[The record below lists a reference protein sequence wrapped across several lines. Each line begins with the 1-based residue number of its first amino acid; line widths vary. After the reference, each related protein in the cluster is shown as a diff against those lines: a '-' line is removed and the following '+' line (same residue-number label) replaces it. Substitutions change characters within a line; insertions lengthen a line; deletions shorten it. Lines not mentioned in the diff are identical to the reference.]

1 MSQPPRSRFNSPSLE
16 RVQRFVGARTKSR
29 GDSEKP
35 VPTAN
40 LLHEYVDPVLLANL
54 DDLELIARTVVE
66 GFLHGLHRSPYVGF
80 SVEFASHREYLPG
93 DDLRHLNWKLYAR
106 NDKLYVKQY
115 DAETNL
121 DCHLV
126 VDASAS
132 MATRSTGV
140 SKRRY
145 ATMLAAALA
154 HLGLTQHDAVG
165 VTVFADRVLAHAK
178 PRARVKQLEE
188 IVGTMAR
195 APRGTPSASATVLHE
210 VAELMPRRGL
220 VVLVSD
226 LFFEPDEV
234 FSGLDHFR
242 FHGHDLLVFHVLD
255 PIEHRLPLSG
265 HIRFYDLETREELVT
280 HVDEIRSGYTAAIAA
295 WETALDEGCRAR
307 EIDRVR
313 VTTDQP
319 LERALYDYLTKRSQ
333 LY

>member
-1 MSQPPRSRFNSPSLE
+1 MSQAPRSRNSPAPLE
-16 RVQRFVGARTKSR
+16 RVQRFVSARQKGGGDSRTKVR
-29 GDSEKP
+29 A
-35 VPTAN
+35 VN
-40 LLHEYVDPVLLANL
+40 LLHEYVDPVLLANI

-126 VDASAS
+126 VDVSAS
-132 MATRSTGV
+132 METRSAGV

-145 ATMLAAALA
+145 ATMLAAAIA
-154 HLGLTQHDAVG
+154 HLALGQHDAVG
-165 VTVFADRVLAHAK
+165 VTLFADRVLAHAK

-188 IVGTMAR
+188 VVGTMAR
-195 APRGTPSASATVLHE
+195 APRGTPAASAGVLHE

-242 FHGHDLLVFHVLD
+242 FHGHDLLIFHVLD

-265 HIRFYDLETREELVT
+265 HVNFYDLETREELLT
-280 HVDEIRSGYTAAIAA
+280 HVDEIRAAYQAAIAA
-295 WETALDEGCRAR
+295 WETTLDEGCRGR
-307 EIDRVR
+307 EIDRVQ

-319 LERALYDYLTKRSQ
+319 LEGALYDYLTKRAQ

>member
-1 MSQPPRSRFNSPSLE
+1 MSQSQRDRANFAPGERVARFVGLKKGTPRSRQS
-16 RVQRFVGARTKSR
+16 
-29 GDSEKP
+29 

-40 LLHEYVDPVLLANL
+40 LLHEYIDPLLLASL
-54 DDLELIARTVVE
+54 EDLELIARSVVE
-66 GFLHGLHRSPYVGF
+66 GFLHGLHQSPYVGF

-106 NDKLYVKQY
+106 NDKLYVKQF

-126 VDASAS
+126 VDVSGS
-132 MATRSTGV
+132 METQNSRV

-154 HLGLTQHDAVG
+154 HLALNQRDAVG
-165 VTVFADRVLAHAK
+165 ITLFADRVLAHVK
-178 PRARVKQLEE
+178 PRAKANQLDE
-188 IVGTMAR
+188 ILATMVQCPGRSA
-195 APRGTPSASATVLHE
+195 AASASVLHE

-226 LFFEPDEV
+226 LFFETDDV

-242 FHGHDLLVFHVLD
+242 FHGHDLVVFHVLD
-255 PIEHRLPLSG
+255 PVEHDLPLEG
-265 HIRFYDLETREELVT
+265 QVRFHDLETGEELTTQVE
-280 HVDEIRSGYTAAIAA
+280 EIRADYRAAIAD
-295 WETALDEGCRAR
+295 WLTELDTGCQGR
-307 EIDRVR
+307 EIDRLTM
-313 VTTDQP
+313 TTDEP
-319 LERALYDYLTKRSQ
+319 LERALHAYLTRRSQ